1 MAMDT
6 GKNTEQNPSIII
18 VEDDARLAHLTRDF
32 LKNNG
37 YDVTII
43 DEGSKAVDAIIA
55 SQPDLVILDLMLP
68 GEDGLSVCRRVRSD
82 FAGPILMLTA
92 RTDDMD
98 HVVGLEVGADDF
110 VTKPVKPQVLLAR
123 IRALL
128 RRMDHTIEGSGQEP
142 DDITINHI
150 HIDKAK
156 RVVTVHGEASEFTS
170 AEFDLLW
177 LLMRHAGE
185 VLSREDILGTTRGI
199 QYDGL
204 DRTIDVRVSKIRRK
218 IGDDTQNPHII
229 KTVRSKGYIF
239 VKSE

>member
-1 MAMDT
+1 MET
-6 GKNTEQNPSIII
+6 GKTVDQTPHIII
-18 VEDDARLAHLTRDF
+18 VEDDNRLANLTRDF

-37 YDVTII
+37 YNVTIV
-43 DEGSKAVDAIIA
+43 DDGSKAFDEITTK
-55 SQPDLVILDLMLP
+55 QPDLVILDLMLP
-68 GEDGLSVCRRVRSD
+68 GEDGLSICRRVRNEFS
-82 FAGPILMLTA
+82 GPILMLTA

-128 RRMDHTIEGSGQEP
+128 RRMDQSPEENLQEP
-142 DDITINHI
+142 DAITIKNV

-156 RVVTVHGEASEFTS
+156 RVVSVDDEAVEFTS

-177 LLMRHAGE
+177 LLMSHAGE

-218 IGDDTQNPHII
+218 IGDDTQNPRTI

>member
-1 MAMDT
+1 MDT
-6 GKNTEQNPSIII
+6 GKKTEQNPRIII
-18 VEDDARLAHLTRDF
+18 VEDDTRLAFLTRDF

-37 YDVTII
+37 YDITII
-43 DEGSKAVDAIIA
+43 ENGSKAVDGIKSA
-55 SQPDLVILDLMLP
+55 QPDLVILDLMLP
-68 GEDGLSVCRRVRSD
+68 GEDGLSICRRVRND
-82 FAGPILMLTA
+82 YHGPILMLTA

-128 RRMDHTIEGSGQEP
+128 RRVDQTNESTEPEPEIVTIHNV
-142 DDITINHI
+142 TIN
-150 HIDKAK
+150 KAK
-156 RVVTVHGEASEFTS
+156 RIVTVDNEFVEFTS

-177 LLMRHAGE
+177 LLMRHAGSI
-185 VLSREDILGTTRGI
+185 LSREDILGSTRGI

-218 IGDDTQNPHII
+218 IGDDTQNPYII

-239 VKSE
+239 VKNA